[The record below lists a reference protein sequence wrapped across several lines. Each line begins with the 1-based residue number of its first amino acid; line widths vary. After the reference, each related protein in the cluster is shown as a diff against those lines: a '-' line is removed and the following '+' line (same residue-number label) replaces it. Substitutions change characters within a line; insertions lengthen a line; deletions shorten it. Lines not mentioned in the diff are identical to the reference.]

1 MIKYCGYP
9 MQVTDLSVWNEIVA
23 KQKTHGAGDLDQS
36 ESLSVDPARNVHDF
50 GILMLEIVSGKVPN
64 PEEPESLLNLVS
76 SHILVTALET
86 NDNLELFLVLE
97 FSEKFYHKF
106 F

>member
-1 MIKYCGYP
+1 